1 MADSRRHDIKEFF
14 TLTKEKPWGRL
25 LAVDCKPSDLMEYRD
40 NNIPDTLQR
49 VIRTEDWQFNDSRS
63 WAKENSGHDIFYMF
77 KVHALWKSIRFNGVK
92 SPIHVHAKAGEDW
105 LEFHPSRNKIEVLT
119 EYFPELPVTA
129 LYHEYN
135 LLAESYPEPCL
146 TWYKDLPHKEISTT
160 TDYYNLY
167 KLDESDPQLLLQF
180 GWDWCRDIIK
190 DPEGVWGKVKPKA
203 RDWRNIKPQEHLSD
217 SNYENALFL
226 TVTDRYHR
234 VAMDKVNILLKDI
247 IQTKPGQVKFCGKWY
262 EVE

>member
-1 MADSRRHDIKEFF
+1 MSEVPVNELIAD
-14 TLTKEKPWGRL
+14 
-25 LAVDCKPSDLMEYRD
+25 M
-40 NNIPDTLQR
+40 PDEVYHGL
-49 VIRTEDWQFNDSRS
+49 
-63 WAKENSGHDIFYMF
+63 SG
-77 KVHALWKSIRFNGVK
+77 
-92 SPIHVHAKAGEDW
+92 
-105 LEFHPSRNKIEVLT
+105 
-119 EYFPELPVTA
+119 
-129 LYHEYN
+129 
-135 LLAESYPEPCL
+135 SY
-146 TWYKDLPHKEISTT
+146 S
-160 TDYYNLY
+160 
-167 KLDESDPQLLLQF
+167 SSQLK
-180 GWDWCRDIIK
+180 DIIK